1 MPAKEIKELRK
12 AGKLEEAYAMA
23 KAELEASPDDI
34 WAKRNMSWVL
44 YSQLKNDH
52 QDLDLFYSKLEELA
66 ALELPATEEMLYDN
80 LSIVIAMAA
89 RKITSQPEPN
99 TQDLLTLFN
108 KVKDFPLNKQ
118 TVWYSSLYGAFHKGF
133 KDSQH
138 ILAFADWWGLENF
151 REEDYQK
158 ETLPNGKEMMA
169 LAEQAYTAY
178 AKQLLPKH
186 VVPGVVEFD
195 REKVEAF
202 MPKLDFIVE
211 NYPNYTY
218 PAFYKAKLLLALGD
232 EENMLAALLPF
243 AKKKR
248 NDFWVWDV
256 LSEAFKGDEDKI
268 LTCYCRALLCH
279 SPEEM
284 LVNLRQRL
292 AALLIKRE
300 LYSEAKTE
308 IEKLVAAR
316 SGNGWRIPAGVTNW
330 QNSEWYKQAKA
341 RKSNIDF
348 YKKYEQE
355 AEGILFHDVPE
366 ECIIVSFVNT
376 DKNMLNFITK
386 EGNTGFFK
394 YDRFLKKVAIGDILR
409 VRFKNGCKE
418 GSCQIYTASLTSD
431 EELKQKYLKE
441 FDGVARVPEGKGF
454 GFIENIF
461 INPSLISLKNLSNG
475 MQIKGLAMNTFD
487 SKKNQWG
494 WKAITVF

>member
-1 MPAKEIKELRK
+1 MPTKEIKELRNS
-12 AGKLEEAYAMA
+12 GKLEEAYAMA
-23 KAELEASPDDI
+23 KAELGASPEDI

-52 QDLDLFYSKLEELA
+52 LGLSLFLSKLEELA
-66 ALELPATEEMLYDN
+66 ALELPATEDMLFDN
-80 LSIVIAMAA
+80 LSIVIAKAV
-89 RKITSQPEPN
+89 RQITSLPEPN
-99 TQDLLTLFN
+99 IHDLLTLFN
-108 KVKDFPLNKQ
+108 KVKDFPLKKQ

-133 KDSQH
+133 KDTEH
-138 ILAFADWWGLENF
+138 FLPFADWWGLDNF

-158 ETLPNGKEMMA
+158 ETLPNGKEIMS

-186 VVPGVVEFD
+186 IIPGVVEFD

-211 NYPNYTY
+211 NYPTYTY

-256 LSEAFKGDEDKI
+256 LSEAFKGDEEKV
-268 LTCYCRALLCH
+268 LACYCRALLCH

-308 IEKLVAAR
+308 IEKLIVSR
-316 SGNGWRIPAGVTNW
+316 NSNSWRIPVGVTNW
-330 QNSEWYKQAKA
+330 QETEWYQQTTAQ
-341 RKSNIDF
+341 KSNTEF
-348 YKKYEQE
+348 YKKYEQV
-355 AEGILFHDVPE
+355 ADSLLFHDIPE
-366 ECIIVSFVNT
+366 ESIIVSFVNS
-376 DKNMLNFITK
+376 DKKMLNFITVDGK
-386 EGNTGFFK
+386 AGFFK
-394 YDRFLKKVAIGDILR
+394 YDRFVKRVEIGDTLT
-409 VRFKNGCKE
+409 VRFKNGVRKD
-418 GSCQIYTASLTSD
+418 SCQVYTLSKANDYS
-431 EELKQKYLKE
+431 LKE
-441 FDGVARVPEGKGF
+441 KYIKEFEGPVRIPDGKGF
-454 GFIENIF
+454 GFVDNIF
-461 INPSLISLKNLSNG
+461 LHPSMVTSKKLTSG
-475 MQIKGLAMNTFD
+475 MAVQGKAIKVYD
-487 SKKNQWG
+487 SKKGQWG
-494 WKAITVF
+494 WKVLCLN